1 MPIFPVNVSS
11 EDIFEHWSF
20 IFGEQDVIIV
30 FGILKVF
37 AQKLADHNLASIGA
51 SQIDKNG
58 QEGNNPCPV
67 KNRLVMLPVNKLD
80 QWFDISLPVDVFSE
94 LIALE
99 DKVEKLND
107 IG

>member
-30 FGILKVF
+30 FEILKVF

-58 QEGNNPCPV
+58 Q
-67 KNRLVMLPVNKLD
+67 
-80 QWFDISLPVDVFSE
+80 
-94 LIALE
+94 
-99 DKVEKLND
+99 
-107 IG
+107 